1 VTKVK
6 SFDEIVSN
14 KKAYNLKELDYNHH
28 SPSQYYLPDGIWA
41 WRYFKCN
48 QQMRRQFEI
57 GPQAILGAAV
67 GNAISRTWADVLWTF
82 KSKKIINKKQTLL
95 ESACEMHDEIK
106 EADLDYTDKQLA
118 AHNKYKEVA
127 NDMLVNLNKAIK
139 SLALQGEI
147 EAEANR
153 YYNFDCE
160 IDTLGRTDLENKT
173 CVVEI
178 KTLPP
183 KINPEKKDGTRSVTT
198 QKINSPKLA
207 HARQLS
213 FYWAATKK
221 KPFLVYVNEEQ
232 YLIFEP
238 GNCDLLTVAAMQDH
252 LEHYAQIARRR
263 EQLLR
268 FAEGDVDVLLSLVE
282 PNFDSFLWNIGD
294 QFKRIAEEHF
304 NRANR
309 RINAN

>member
-1 VTKVK
+1 MTKIK
-6 SFDEIVSN
+6 SFDEIVE
-14 KKAYNLKELDYNHH
+14 KKKSYSLKELQYNHH
-28 SPSQYYLPDGIWA
+28 SPSQYFLSDDVWA

-48 QQMRRQFEI
+48 QQMRRQFEV
-57 GPQAILGAAV
+57 GPQAILGASV
-67 GNAISRTWADVLWTF
+67 GNAISRTWADILWTF
-82 KSKKIINKKQTLL
+82 HSKKIINKKQTLL
-95 ESACEMHDEIK
+95 ESACDMQK
-106 EADLDYTDKQLA
+106 ELKKADLDYTDKQLA
-118 AHNKYKEVA
+118 THNKYKNVA

-139 SLALQGEI
+139 SLALEGEI
-147 EAEANR
+147 VAEANR

-183 KINPEKKDGTRSVTT
+183 KINAEKKDGTRSVST

-213 FYWAATKK
+213 FYWAATNK
-221 KPFLVYVNEEQ
+221 KPFLVYVNEERN
-232 YLIFEP
+232 YVFEP

-252 LEHYAQIARRR
+252 LEHYKQIARRR

-268 FAEGDVDVLLSLVE
+268 ISEGNVDMLLSLVE
-282 PNFDSFLWNIGD
+282 PKFDSYLWNIGD
-294 QFKRIAEEHF
+294 KFKDMAIKDF
-304 NRANR
+304 NEANR